1 MLQTRVITN
10 ERGVFQMTKS
20 FYSAVQ
26 SRRSIY
32 GINDEKIISDERI
45 EDIVNL
51 VVKHT
56 PTAFNSQTG
65 RVVVLIG
72 EQHKKFWKLAFE
84 STKQG
89 LAEEKIDS
97 TKKRF
102 ESFASGYG
110 TVLFFE
116 DYSVV
121 ESFQE
126 KFSSVEHYFPVWSHQ
141 ASGMLQYIVWTALE
155 QEGFGASLQHFYPEF
170 SKEVKESWGIQEKW
184 ELIAQLP
191 FGNPISPPKEK
202 LIEPVEQ
209 RVVIVK

>member
-1 MLQTRVITN
+1 
-10 ERGVFQMTKS
+10 MTKS

-45 EDIVNL
+45 QDIISL

-65 RVVVLIG
+65 RVVVLLG
-72 EQHKKFWKLAFE
+72 DQHIKFWKLAFE
-84 STKQG
+84 SVKEG
-89 LAEEKIDS
+89 LAEEKIAS
-97 TKKRF
+97 TQSRF
-102 ESFASGYG
+102 EGFASGYG

-121 ESFQE
+121 ESFQK
-126 KFSSVEHYFPVWSHQ
+126 KFASVGDHFPVWSHQ
-141 ASGMLQYIVWTALE
+141 ASGMLQYLVWTALE
-155 QEGFGASLQHFYPEF
+155 QEGFGASLQHIYPTL

-184 ELIAQLP
+184 ELIAELP
-191 FGNPISPPKEK
+191 FGNPISSPKEK
-202 LIEPVEQ
+202 LIEPVEH
-209 RVVIVK
+209 RVVIIK

>member
-1 MLQTRVITN
+1 
-10 ERGVFQMTKS
+10 MTKS

-32 GINDEKIISDERI
+32 SINDEKIISDERI
-45 EDIVNL
+45 QDIVNL

-65 RVVVLIG
+65 RVVVLLG
-72 EQHKKFWKLAFE
+72 DQHKKFWKLAFE
-84 STKQG
+84 SVKQG
-89 LAEEKIDS
+89 LVEEKITS
-97 TKKRF
+97 TQSRF
-102 ESFASGYG
+102 EGFASGYG

-126 KFSSVEHYFPVWSHQ
+126 KFASVEHYFPVWSHQ
-141 ASGMLQYIVWTALE
+141 ASGMLQYLVWTALE
-155 QEGFGASLQHFYPEF
+155 QEGFGASLQHFYPEL

-191 FGNPISPPKEK
+191 FGNPIASPKNK
-202 LIEPVEQ
+202 LIEPVEH

>member
-1 MLQTRVITN
+1 
-10 ERGVFQMTKS
+10 MTKS

-45 EDIVNL
+45 QDVISL

-65 RVVVLIG
+65 RVVVLLG
-72 EQHKKFWKLAFE
+72 DQHIKFWKLAFE
-84 STKQG
+84 SVKEG
-89 LAEEKIDS
+89 LAEEKIAS
-97 TKKRF
+97 TQSRF
-102 ESFASGYG
+102 DGFASGYG

-121 ESFQE
+121 ESFQKE
-126 KFSSVEHYFPVWSHQ
+126 FASVGDHFPDWSHQ
-141 ASGMLQYIVWTALE
+141 ASGMLQYLVWTALE
-155 QEGFGASLQHFYPEF
+155 QEGFGASLQHIYPRL

-191 FGNPISPPKEK
+191 FGNPISSPKEK
-202 LIEPVEQ
+202 LIEPVEH